1 MEKPPFTATTRC
13 LETRKLLPYLDAQR
27 DPAWRKQYASLANH
41 IVHCPQCQRELK
53 ALENMLAAV
62 EGQIPLKEISPIDQ
76 ENLSH
81 EITEIV
87 QGAHLKNAPRPS
99 LWRRLVGRVVSGR

>member
-1 MEKPPFTATTRC
+1 MKDLPLTSRC

-27 DPAWRKQYASLANH
+27 DPAWRQQYASLANH

-62 EGQIPLKEISPIDQ
+62 EAENSFLPQPNKIPHNPRTLPQIKMVRLMLPLPS
-76 ENLSH
+76 N
-81 EITEIV
+81 ITT
-87 QGAHLKNAPRPS
+87 PCR
-99 LWRRLVGRVVSGR
+99 

>member
-1 MEKPPFTATTRC
+1 MKDLPLTSRC

-27 DPAWRKQYASLANH
+27 DPAWRQQYASLANH

-62 EGQIPLKEISPIDQ
+62 EAEIPGKTLSPADQ
-76 ENLSH
+76 ENLDH
-81 EITEIV
+81 EITEV
-87 QGAHLKNAPRPS
+87 VAEAHLKNAPRRS
-99 LWRRLVGRVVSGR
+99 LWRRIFNRPSSSK